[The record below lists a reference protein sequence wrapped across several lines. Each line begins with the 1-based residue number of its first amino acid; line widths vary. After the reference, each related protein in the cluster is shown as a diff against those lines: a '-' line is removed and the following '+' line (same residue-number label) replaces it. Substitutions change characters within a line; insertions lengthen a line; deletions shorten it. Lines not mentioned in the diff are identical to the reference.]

1 VLRFI
6 VVKAVDEWTTI
17 RSSNAMSRALAVVA
31 AMLLLAIPTVML
43 TASLVD
49 TTFTLKKK
57 LEQRN
62 KTIERLL
69 E

>member
-1 VLRFI
+1 M
-6 VVKAVDEWTTI
+6 VKAVDEWTTI

>member
-1 VLRFI
+1 

>member
-1 VLRFI
+1 M
-6 VVKAVDEWTTI
+6 VKAVDEWTTI

-49 TTFTLKKK
+49 TTFTLKEKM
-57 LEQRN
+57 EQRN

>member
-1 VLRFI
+1 M
-6 VVKAVDEWTTI
+6 VKAVDEWTTI

-57 LEQRN
+57 MEQRN

>member
-49 TTFTLKKK
+49 TTFTLKEKM
-57 LEQRN
+57 EQRN

>member
-1 VLRFI
+1 M
-6 VVKAVDEWTTI
+6 VKAVDEWTTI

-49 TTFTLKKK
+49 TTFTLKKR

>member
-1 VLRFI
+1 VLKFI

>member
-49 TTFTLKKK
+49 TTFTLKEK

>member
-1 VLRFI
+1 MLKFI

-49 TTFTLKKK
+49 TTFTLKEKM
-57 LEQRN
+57 EQRN

>member
-1 VLRFI
+1 MLKFI

-49 TTFTLKKK
+49 TTFTLKEK

>member
-1 VLRFI
+1 M
-6 VVKAVDEWTTI
+6 VKAVDEWTTI
-17 RSSNAMSRALAVVA
+17 RSSNAMNRALAVVA

-49 TTFTLKKK
+49 TTFTLKEKM
-57 LEQRN
+57 EQRN

>member
-1 VLRFI
+1 MLKFI

-17 RSSNAMSRALAVVA
+17 RSSNAMSRALAVVV

-57 LEQRN
+57 LEQTN

>member
-43 TASLVD
+43 TASLVG
-49 TTFTLKKK
+49 TTFTLKEKM
-57 LEQRN
+57 EQRN

>member
-1 VLRFI
+1 M
-6 VVKAVDEWTTI
+6 VKAVDEWTTI

-43 TASLVD
+43 TASLVG
-49 TTFTLKKK
+49 TTFTLKEKM
-57 LEQRN
+57 EQRN

>member
-1 VLRFI
+1 

-49 TTFTLKKK
+49 TTFTLKEKM
-57 LEQRN
+57 EQRN

>member
-17 RSSNAMSRALAVVA
+17 RSSNAMSRALAVVV

>member
-1 VLRFI
+1 MLKFI

>member
-1 VLRFI
+1 
-6 VVKAVDEWTTI
+6 
-17 RSSNAMSRALAVVA
+17 MSRALAVVV

>member
-1 VLRFI
+1 M
-6 VVKAVDEWTTI
+6 VKAVDEWTTI
-17 RSSNAMSRALAVVA
+17 RSSNAMSRALAVVV

-49 TTFTLKKK
+49 TTFTLKEKM
-57 LEQRN
+57 EQRN

>member
-1 VLRFI
+1 M
-6 VVKAVDEWTTI
+6 VKAVDEWKTT
-17 RSSNAMSRALAVVA
+17 RSFNAMSRALAVVA

-57 LEQRN
+57 MEQRN

>member
-1 VLRFI
+1 M
-6 VVKAVDEWTTI
+6 VKAVDEWTTI

-43 TASLVD
+43 TASLVG
-49 TTFTLKKK
+49 TTFTLKEKME
-57 LEQRN
+57 LRN

>member
-6 VVKAVDEWTTI
+6 VVRAVDEWTTI

-49 TTFTLKKK
+49 TTFTLREK

>member
-6 VVKAVDEWTTI
+6 VVKAVDEWKTT
-17 RSSNAMSRALAVVA
+17 RSFNAMSRALAAVA

-43 TASLVD
+43 TASLVPSI
-49 TTFTLKKK
+49 FTVKEKMQ
-57 LEQRN
+57 QRH

>member
-1 VLRFI
+1 M
-6 VVKAVDEWTTI
+6 VKAVDEWTTI
-17 RSSNAMSRALAVVA
+17 RSSNAMSRALAVVV

>member
-1 VLRFI
+1 VLNFI
-6 VVKAVDEWTTI
+6 VVRVVDEWTTI

>member
-1 VLRFI
+1 M
-6 VVKAVDEWTTI
+6 VKAVDEWTTI
-17 RSSNAMSRALAVVA
+17 RSSNAMNRALAVVA